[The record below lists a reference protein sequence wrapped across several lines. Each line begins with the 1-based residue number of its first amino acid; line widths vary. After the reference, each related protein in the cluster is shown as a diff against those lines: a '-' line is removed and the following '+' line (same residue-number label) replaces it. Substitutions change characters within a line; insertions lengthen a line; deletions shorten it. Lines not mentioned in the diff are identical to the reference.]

1 MQYYFS
7 LLPHALASIE
17 KTLSTALLARYL
29 AAAKGDKNRAI
40 RLYIWNADL
49 SREFYFPIQLTEVAL
64 RNSIHNQLT
73 ALYGNPWFEARA
85 LLSAIPE
92 RTQVEVTKVAAL
104 ERFQRGPA
112 FTVDHVVAGL
122 SFGFW
127 LSLLNSSMT
136 ERLWSGNIRPIFPHL
151 PPTLHQPDVH
161 KRLEK
166 LRQFRNAVMHH
177 YAIFDK
183 GITAEWE
190 NIKLILG
197 WICPTTAQFMMQ
209 LADPKKV
216 LSAKPTV

>member
-7 LLPHALASIE
+7 LLPEARESVE
-17 KTLSTALLARYL
+17 KTLSLALLSRYL
-29 AAAKGDKNRAI
+29 GAAKGDKNRAI

-49 SREFYFPIQLTEVAL
+49 SREFYLPIQLTEVAL

-73 ALYGNPWFEARA
+73 ALYGNLWFETSE
-85 LLSAIPE
+85 LLSAVPQ
-92 RTQVEVTKVAAL
+92 RTQVEVKKVASR
-104 ERFQRGPA
+104 ERVQRGSA
-112 FTVDHVVAGL
+112 FTVDQVVAGL
-122 SFGFW
+122 PFGFW

-151 PPTLHQPDVH
+151 PSTLHRPDVH
-161 KRLEK
+161 KRLER
-166 LRQFRNAVMHH
+166 LRLFRNAVMHH

-183 GITAEWE
+183 GTTAEWE

-197 WICPTTAQFMMQ
+197 WICPTTAQFMTQ